1 MMRDLT
7 LPTLAESVVE
17 GEILAWLVEEGDII
31 EEGQPVLEVMTD
43 KVTVELPAPFG
54 GKVIKRMVSVGD
66 IVPVHGVLAQVE
78 EILDGVVAS
87 KPETT
92 QLAPSPTPDA
102 PTQESEAEIELDA
115 ERSIIEGSA
124 AHQSDPN
131 KAKAA
136 FAGFSRG
143 GKSGA
148 AAVATK
154 PAPAAP
160 QPVAA
165 QPTTKGL
172 SETTPAPGQV
182 RAVPSARR
190 LARELGISIAE
201 VLGSGPNGRVRSGDV
216 HAHASAPASAP
227 VQVQAPA
234 QMQAPLPAKTSSTDW
249 PPPAPPVYR
258 TPAGYENRETRTPL
272 RGVRRATSQGLLAA
286 TLHSAQTHTIEEL
299 DCTGLM
305 ALRDELKADAQKQ
318 GVKLSYLPFF
328 LKAASLTL
336 REFPA
341 VNSSLDTASG
351 EVVYKDFVHLGMAV
365 NTEGGLVVPVIRDVD
380 RKGLLTLAREISELA
395 EKARSNTLK
404 PAEMSDATFTVSNI
418 GSVGSMMGVPIVS
431 PPAAGI
437 MSVHSIVKRAVVVEE
452 NGADVIAIRPMM
464 YLTLSF
470 DHRLVDGADAARF
483 LKKVLWLLEKPSRL
497 VLGD

>member
-1 MMRDLT
+1 MRDLT

-17 GEILAWLVEEGDII
+17 GEILSWLVEEGDIV

-54 GKVIKRMVSVGD
+54 GKIVRRMVKVGD

-78 EILDGVVAS
+78 EAGEQA
-87 KPETT
+87 P
-92 QLAPSPTPDA
+92 APSVQAPANPSPAAPTPEHA
-102 PTQESEAEIELDA
+102 AAEMQD

-124 AHQSDPN
+124 AKQSDPG

-143 GKSGA
+143 AQTGA
-148 AAVATK
+148 AAVVTK
-154 PAPAAP
+154 PAPVPASIPSAP
-160 QPVAA
+160 PSTARLA
-165 QPTTKGL
+165 ETSPT
-172 SETTPAPGQV
+172 PGQV

-190 LARELGISIAE
+190 LARELGVSIAE
-201 VLGSGPNGRVRSGDV
+201 VMGSGPNGRVRPGDV
-216 HAHASAPASAP
+216 QTHAQTPSTQTP
-227 VQVQAPA
+227 QIQAPQPQTA
-234 QMQAPLPAKTSSTDW
+234 AKAGSDW
-249 PPPAPPVYR
+249 PPAAPPAYR
-258 TPAGYENRETRTPL
+258 TPAGYEARETRTPF

-299 DCTGLM
+299 DCTNLM
-305 ALRDELKADAQKQ
+305 ALRDELKADAQQQ

-328 LKAASLTL
+328 LKAASIALQ
-336 REFPA
+336 EFPA
-341 VNSSLDTASG
+341 VNSSLDTAAG
-351 EVVYKDFVHLGMAV
+351 EVVYKNFVHLGMAV
-365 NTEGGLVVPVIRDVD
+365 NTEAGLVVPVIRDVD
-380 RKGLLTLAREISELA
+380 QKGVLALAREVGELA

-404 PAEMSDATFTVSNI
+404 PQEMADATFTVSNI

-437 MSVHSIVKRAVVVEE
+437 MSVHSITKRAVVVEE
-452 NGADVIAIRPMM
+452 GGQDVIAIRPMM

-483 LKKVLWLLEKPSRL
+483 LKRMLWLLEKPSRL
-497 VLGD
+497 VLQG

>member
-1 MMRDLT
+1 MRDLT

-17 GEILAWLVEEGDII
+17 GEILSWLVEEGDLI

-54 GKVIKRMVSVGD
+54 GRIVKRMVQVGD

-78 EILDGVVAS
+78 EVGAQAPVAQS
-87 KPETT
+87 PATATPER
-92 QLAPSPTPDA
+92 AA
-102 PTQESEAEIELDA
+102 AEMKD

-124 AHQSDPN
+124 AKQSDPG

-136 FAGFSRG
+136 FAGFNRS
-143 GKSGA
+143 A
-148 AAVATK
+148 AAGPAVATK
-154 PAPAAP
+154 PAPIMPAP
-160 QPVAA
+160 I
-165 QPTTKGL
+165 PTPSAPPSTAGL
-172 SETTPAPGQV
+172 AETSPAPGQI

-190 LARELGISIAE
+190 LARELGVSIAE
-201 VLGSGPNGRVRSGDV
+201 VMGSGPNGRVRPGDV
-216 HAHASAPASAP
+216 QAHAQAPQVQTPPTQAPQPQTSVP
-227 VQVQAPA
+227 VQPA
-234 QMQAPLPAKTSSTDW
+234 AKSGGSTDW
-249 PPPAPPVYR
+249 PPTAPPAYR
-258 TPAGYENRETRTPL
+258 TPAGYESRETRTPF

-299 DCTGLM
+299 DCTNLM
-305 ALRDELKADAQKQ
+305 ALRDELKADAQQQ

-328 LKAASLTL
+328 LKAASIAL

-341 VNSSLDTASG
+341 VNSSLDTAAG
-351 EVVYKDFVHLGMAV
+351 EVVYKNFVHLGMAV
-365 NTEGGLVVPVIRDVD
+365 NTEAGLVVPVIRDVD
-380 RKGLLTLAREISELA
+380 QKGVLTLAREISDLA

-404 PAEMSDATFTVSNI
+404 PQEMADATFTVSNI

-437 MSVHSIVKRAVVVEE
+437 MSVHSITKRAVVIEQGGE
-452 NGADVIAIRPMM
+452 DVIAIRPMM

-497 VLGD
+497 VLQG

>member
-1 MMRDLT
+1 MQD
-7 LPTLAESVVE
+7 
-17 GEILAWLVEEGDII
+17 
-31 EEGQPVLEVMTD
+31 
-43 KVTVELPAPFG
+43 
-54 GKVIKRMVSVGD
+54 
-66 IVPVHGVLAQVE
+66 
-78 EILDGVVAS
+78 
-87 KPETT
+87 
-92 QLAPSPTPDA
+92 
-102 PTQESEAEIELDA
+102 

-124 AHQSDPN
+124 AKQSDPG

-136 FAGFSRG
+136 FAGFNRSAQAG
-143 GKSGA
+143 

-154 PAPAAP
+154 PAPATPAP
-160 QPVAA
+160 TPSAP
-165 QPTTKGL
+165 PTTAGL
-172 SETTPAPGQV
+172 AETSPAPGQV

-190 LARELGISIAE
+190 LARELGVSIAE
-201 VLGSGPNGRVRSGDV
+201 VMGSGPNGRVRPGDV
-216 HAHASAPASAP
+216 QAHAQGPIH
-227 VQVQAPA
+227 QAPA
-234 QMQAPLPAKTSSTDW
+234 TQAPQAQVQPAAKSGSTDW
-249 PPPAPPVYR
+249 PPTAPPAYR
-258 TPAGYENRETRTPL
+258 TPAGYEARETRTPF

-299 DCTGLM
+299 DCTNLM
-305 ALRDELKADAQKQ
+305 ALRDELKADAQQQ

-328 LKAASLTL
+328 LKAASIAL

-341 VNSSLDTASG
+341 VNSSLDTAAG

-365 NTEGGLVVPVIRDVD
+365 NTEAGLVVPVIRDVD
-380 RKGLLTLAREISELA
+380 QKGVLALAREISELA

-404 PAEMSDATFTVSNI
+404 PQEMADATFTVSNI

-437 MSVHSIVKRAVVVEE
+437 MSVHSIAKRAVVVEE
-452 NGADVIAIRPMM
+452 GGQDVIAIRPMM

-497 VLGD
+497 VLQG